1 MKIIHII
8 PSLKTGGAERLALDI
23 CTEFNNNK
31 SIEVI
36 LVVLSEINDFKNES
50 NGIEIKYIPSKV
62 SLSISGKTNVEI
74 TKLTSFIND
83 FKPDII
89 HTHLFE
95 AEIISRWYIN
105 EKAIYFSHCHDNM
118 IQLSGLSANK
128 SIKKNIT
135 DIYEKNIIIK
145 RYLSCENQFIAISN
159 HTKIYF
165 TNVLPKKL
173 TQNIHL
179 LSNGIDYKKF
189 YAKDNVKKSNILR
202 LINVGSFAP
211 KKNQTFLVDIL
222 LEIKARG
229 IKCEL
234 YLLGEGEQYQKVQ
247 EKALLHDLNNDIH
260 FLGNVNN
267 VEEHLWN
274 SHLYIHS
281 AYYEPFGLVLLEAM
295 AAGLPVITLDGK
307 GNRDLIEEGK
317 NGYLI
322 YDQDPGQF
330 AGKIIALFENTDKY
344 NELSNYCK
352 EYAKQYDIKE
362 YANKLL
368 TLYKDSMS
376 STNCV

>member
-128 SIKKNIT
+128 SIFTFMPLATLKSFSVVSP
-135 DIYEKNIIIK
+135 IYVSQ
-145 RYLSCENQFIAISN
+145 L
-159 HTKIYF
+159 
-165 TNVLPKKL
+165 
-173 TQNIHL
+173 
-179 LSNGIDYKKF
+179 
-189 YAKDNVKKSNILR
+189 
-202 LINVGSFAP
+202 
-211 KKNQTFLVDIL
+211 
-222 LEIKARG
+222 
-229 IKCEL
+229 
-234 YLLGEGEQYQKVQ
+234 
-247 EKALLHDLNNDIH
+247 
-260 FLGNVNN
+260 
-267 VEEHLWN
+267 
-274 SHLYIHS
+274 
-281 AYYEPFGLVLLEAM
+281 
-295 AAGLPVITLDGK
+295 
-307 GNRDLIEEGK
+307 
-317 NGYLI
+317 
-322 YDQDPGQF
+322 
-330 AGKIIALFENTDKY
+330 
-344 NELSNYCK
+344 
-352 EYAKQYDIKE
+352 
-362 YANKLL
+362 
-368 TLYKDSMS
+368 
-376 STNCV
+376 

>member
-1 MKIIHII
+1 LKIIHII
-8 PSLKTGGAERLALDI
+8 PSLKTGGAERIALDI
-23 CTEFNNNK
+23 CIELNNHK

-36 LVVLSEINDFKNES
+36 LIVLSEINDFKNES

-105 EKAIYFSHCHDNM
+105 EKSTYFSHCHDNM
-118 IQLSGLSANK
+118 IQLSGLSTKK

-135 DIYEKNIIIK
+135 DIYEKNIITK

-179 LSNGIDYKKF
+179 LSNAIDYKKF
-189 YAKDNVKKSNILR
+189 YAKGNVKKSNILR

-222 LEIKARG
+222 LELKSRG
-229 IKCEL
+229 IRCEL
-234 YLLGEGEQYQKVQ
+234 YLLGEGEEYEKVK
-247 EKALLHDLNNDIH
+247 EKAFLNGLNNEIH
-260 FLGNVNN
+260 FLGNIKN
-267 VEEHLWN
+267 VEEQLWK

-317 NGYLI
+317 NGYMVSDENPEKFASKISTLI
-322 YDQDPGQF
+322 Y
-330 AGKIIALFENTDKY
+330 NTDKY
-344 NELSNYCK
+344 DEMSNYCK

-368 TLYKDSMS
+368 TLYKESMS
-376 STNCV
+376 